1 MADSDASHPKKGT
14 TTASQPV
21 NIHALVWLFADQLIM
36 IASLSAVK
44 WLDGT
49 YPSIQLV
56 FLRSLIGLIVM
67 APWLTRVGPA
77 ALRTSRPVL
86 HLTRVVLSTVALTG
100 GFYAVGQLPLADV
113 MAINHARPL
122 LLTVLAGL
130 ILAERI
136 DGRRWA
142 FTLIGLVGLMVMIVP
157 EFGADRDG
165 PLLAYGVAILASAAG
180 VGAVIVQK
188 ILTRRDSEPVLMT
201 YYMVAITVV
210 SGVPAALAWTP
221 VAMADWP
228 IILVIGLT
236 ALAGQYCFLRA
247 YRLGEASFL
256 APFGYFRMVL
266 AVAAGWFLFA
276 EWPDDWTLAGA
287 AIIIVAAALL
297 GARWRRTVS
306 G

>member
-1 MADSDASHPKKGT
+1 MADVDRAEERHP
-14 TTASQPV
+14 AAPANV
-21 NIHALVWLFADQLIM
+21 PALGWLFADQAIM

-44 WLDGT
+44 WLDGA

-67 APWLTRVGPA
+67 APWLIRTGPA
-77 ALRTSRPVL
+77 ALRTSRPAL
-86 HLTRVVLSTVALTG
+86 HLLRVVLSTAALTG
-100 GFYAVGQLPLADV
+100 GFYAVAHLPLADV

-136 DGRRWA
+136 DGRRWL
-142 FTLIGLVGLMVMIVP
+142 FTLIGLVGLMVMVVP
-157 EFGADRDG
+157 ELGSGGDG
-165 PLLAYGVAILASAAG
+165 PLLAYVVAVLAACAG

-201 YYMVAITVV
+201 YYMIAITLV
-210 SGVPAALAWTP
+210 SGVPALLAWRP
-221 VAMADWP
+221 VALADWP
-228 IILVIGLT
+228 IILLIGLT

-276 EWPDDWTLAGA
+276 EWPDAWTLAGA

-297 GARWRRTVS
+297 GARWRRTTS